1 MRLDEDHQKAIEEKD
16 TTIALLN
23 DDLKNR
29 EYENVTFQVQRDVCQ
44 AQVGDLIIKRH
55 IPRAKDSGKDNIVM
69 IIEKGIT
76 TEEGEF

>member
-16 TTIALLN
+16 TTTALLS
-23 DDLKNR
+23 DDLKHR